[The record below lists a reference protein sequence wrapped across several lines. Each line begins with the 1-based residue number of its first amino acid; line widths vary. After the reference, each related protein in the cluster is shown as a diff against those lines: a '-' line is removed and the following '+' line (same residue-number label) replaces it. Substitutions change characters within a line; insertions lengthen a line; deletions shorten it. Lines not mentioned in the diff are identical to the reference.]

1 MLRAIGQISFMRL
14 GYWSMAMVR
23 NILGTGILHVSLAR
37 LYELMTATRH
47 LYIIDLA
54 ACGSFDHTFSN
65 STDSCTLHLRDA
77 WEFVARIR
85 QQI

>member
-1 MLRAIGQISFMRL
+1 MLRAIGQISFIRL

-23 NILGTGILHVSLAR
+23 NILGTGSLHVSLAR

-54 ACGSFDHTFSN
+54 GEGLPACGSFDHTLSN
-65 STDSCTLHLRDA
+65 STDSCTLHLGDA
-77 WEFVARIR
+77 
-85 QQI
+85 